1 MIIADELRR
10 RFEPVAPYDFYSEI
24 FCDGDLDEQD
34 AFTHGKYCAIALEI
48 SKEKRKNGK
57 TVVHRH
63 SITNDLDGI
72 DELLSSKD
80 FCILAPISYAG
91 KSRKSENARV
101 MYALCVE
108 LDDLKIGAQNYQE
121 GLWNLLHQCGCLV
134 EEKDERG
141 ILPRPTFCVSSGSGI
156 HLYYVFEEPLALF
169 PNVVKG
175 LKKYKT
181 ELTKRI
187 WNRYVTYSYK
197 KEDIQFESIFQA
209 FRVPGT
215 LTKKGERA
223 EVFRTGERVSVEYM
237 NSFIPP
243 SYAKAGAQIP
253 EAYKSTVNL
262 AEAKAKWPEWYERRI
277 VQGDKSIKKWD
288 IAGKVNGDNPYA
300 LYDWWYRQIFD
311 GAVVGKR
318 YYCMLML
325 VIYAIKCDVNEDR
338 LRDDCY
344 KLLEHF
350 DKLSFQPQRY
360 AGFDRVQ
367 KKKNNPEENRFTE
380 FDVECALQAYED
392 SSLFTFPINS
402 IIHKSGIEIKKNKRN
417 GRKRKVHLHAEY
429 WINEKGRP
437 ENNPCK
443 SNRELAL
450 NYMREKGEIK
460 GRPKGS
466 GTAQEIVL
474 EWKKANPGGSKYR
487 CIQETK
493 LAKNTVYKWWDNSSV
508 DRTKAS
514 DPWSHEW
521 SKEEVDEWTK
531 EEIESYIFLGNPNLF
546 RTVEDFSEKDEE
558 E

>member
-24 FCDGDLDEQD
+24 FRDGDLDEQD
-34 AFTHGKYCAIALEI
+34 AFTPGKYCAIALEI

-57 TVVHRH
+57 TVVRRH

-72 DELLSSKD
+72 DELLSSKE
-80 FCILAPISYAG
+80 FCILAPVSYAG
-91 KSRKSENARV
+91 KSRESENARV

-121 GLWNLLHQCGCLV
+121 GLWNLLHQCGCLA
-134 EEKDERG
+134 EEKEERG

-156 HLYYVFEEPLALF
+156 HLYYVFDKPLALF

-181 ELTKRI
+181 ELTRRI

-197 KEDIQFESIFQA
+197 KEDIQFESVFQA
-209 FRVPGT
+209 FRMPGT

-237 NSFIPP
+237 NSFIPA

-253 EAYKSTVNL
+253 EAYKSAVNL

-277 VQGDKSIKKWD
+277 VRGDKSTKKWD

-318 YYCMLML
+318 YYCLLML
-325 VIYAIKCDVNEDR
+325 VIYAIKCDVDEDR

-350 DKLSFQPQRY
+350 DKLSFQPERY
-360 AGFDRVQ
+360 AGFDRIQ
-367 KKKNNPEENRFTE
+367 KKKSKPEENRFTE

-392 SSLFTFPINS
+392 ASLYTFPINS

-417 GRKRKVHLHAEY
+417 GRKQSEHL
-429 WINEKGRP
+429 GRV
-437 ENNPCK
+437 
-443 SNRELAL
+443 RAL
-450 NYMREKGEIK
+450 QKYDDPDGTWRNKD

-466 GTAQEIVL
+466 GTAQVTVQ
-474 EWKKANPGGSKYR
+474 EWRENHPDGKKAECIRDTNLSKP
-487 CIQETK
+487 
-493 LAKNTVYKWWDNSSV
+493 TVYKWWDGSPA
-508 DRTKAS
+508 DKTQAS
-514 DPWSHEW
+514 DSWIHEW
-521 SKEEVDEWTK
+521 TDEEIKEWT
-531 EEIESYIFLGNPNLF
+531 EQDIDSYIFLGDPSHYGLLD
-546 RTVEDFSEKDEE
+546 EISEEDEE